1 MKNIG
6 LKLIL
11 TGIGCLCFAIF
22 LVTWPTGSIRFAGY
36 FKPIIVLAAVFF
48 IVGLFF
54 PDKQVEEKFDRWQKR
69 KNEETD
75 RLRIY
80 PKNDENK
87 DK

>member
-11 TGIGCLCFAIF
+11 IGIGCLCFGIF
-22 LVTWPTGSIRFAGY
+22 IMTWPIGIGQRTDYIV
-36 FKPIIVLAAVFF
+36 PIIVLAAVFF

>member
-11 TGIGCLCFAIF
+11 TGIGCFCFAIF
-22 LVTWPTGSIRFAGY
+22 LMTWPAGNIRFADY
-36 FKPIIVLAAVFF
+36 FKPIIVLAVVFC
-48 IVGLFF
+48 IVGLFI
-54 PDKQVEEKFDRWQKR
+54 PGKQVEEKFDRWLKR
-69 KNEETD
+69 KNEEAD